1 MDVQIDQIALDDAS
15 IQSASLH
22 AKYLEMLTKTKLEL
36 KYFESQLDIAY
47 KDKWLYYTG
56 KMDTDR
62 VQQLGWSPDP
72 LNGLKILK
80 SDLEYYFKADG
91 DLQELSSKIDL
102 AKITKET
109 LEEIIGHIRFR
120 STNIKNIIEWRK
132 FMSGS

>member
-1 MDVQIDQIALDDAS
+1 VDVEIDQIALDDVS

-36 KYFESQLDIAY
+36 KYFESILDIAY

-56 KMDTDR
+56 KMDKDR
-62 VQQLGWSPDP
+62 IQQLGWSPDP
-72 LNGLKILK
+72 LNGLRILK
-80 SDLEYYFKADG
+80 SDLDYYYKADAE
-91 DLQELSSKIDL
+91 LQELSSKIDL

>member
-1 MDVQIDQIALDDAS
+1 
-15 IQSASLH
+15 
-22 AKYLEMLTKTKLEL
+22 MLTKTKLEL
-36 KYFESQLDIAY
+36 KYFESQLDISY

-56 KMDTDR
+56 KMDRDR
-62 VQQLGWSPDP
+62 IQQLGWSADP

-80 SDLEYYFKADG
+80 SDLDYYYKADP

-102 AKITKET
+102 AKAIKET

>member
-1 MDVQIDQIALDDAS
+1 
-15 IQSASLH
+15 
-22 AKYLEMLTKTKLEL
+22 MLTKTKLEL

-62 VQQLGWSPDP
+62 IQQLGWDPDP
-72 LNGLKILK
+72 LDGLKLSK
-80 SDLEYYFKADG
+80 SELDYYYKADS

-102 AKITKET
+102 AKTIKET

-132 FMSGS
+132 FIRGD